1 MKQRNW
7 SEGILPAI
15 IVIYGIAYVAQT
27 HQLPWNAILYPYVLM
42 GMIAMLLGLVALRQ
56 RARGDQSAPDVND
69 TPSAQEDQPPFGK
82 LIAGSLVTAGS
93 LVAAGRV
100 LSVVVGTFAYPLI
113 MESLGFVMT
122 TGLYLAALFQIF
134 RAFHPV
140 VIVPLAL
147 AISGILSVFLQQVLV
162 LNLPS
167 FGFADLP
174 FGI

>member
-82 LIAGSLVTAGS
+82 LIAGSLVTAG
-93 LVAAGRV
+93 RV